1 MYFKMAFNNVKK
13 SFKDYTI
20 YFLTLTFAVCIF
32 YSFNSI
38 NGQTIMADLNK
49 GQTQYIDI
57 MNKFMSIL
65 SIGVSVILGALVIY
79 ATNFLIKRR
88 KKEFGIYMTLGM
100 RKRTMSII
108 LFLETL
114 YIGIMS
120 LIIGLVLG
128 LIIAQIL
135 SIFTA
140 KLFVLEMSKYSFVI
154 CNEAIVKTILYFAIM
169 YLIVMIFNVFVVSR
183 YKLID
188 LLSAGRKNENV
199 KVRNIYVSSII
210 LFLSFIILG
219 IAYRCIKI
227 SSLDFTMIEFK
238 IAIICG
244 IIGTLFFFFGISS
257 VLFGIL
263 QKKSNTY
270 LNNLNSFS
278 IRQISS
284 KFNTNFIS
292 MTVIC
297 LMLLVTIGT
306 LSCGLSIKD
315 SLEETLKES
324 TYFDATFA
332 IEKASDKSEIS
343 VPEIEEALKE
353 EGYILGDDE
362 DYINIKTYTNRNVST
377 SDILRKYVENKD
389 NATLNEFLE
398 IPKMKEQTNM
408 IPISEYNK
416 LRKFKNEEIVDLED
430 NEVLIA
436 SNYEPLKDTLNE
448 FLENEDEIVISK
460 NNYKIKNKEI
470 VTEYLYTSPNATT
483 LFSIIVPDNLVVGD
497 NIEVDENIININFKG
512 TEEEKK
518 IAEEKI
524 TSRFYEQMY
533 SNDEVMDEGNEKG
546 YFIYGITRQVC
557 YDVGRGL
564 STLVIFIAVYLGIV
578 FLLSSAAVLALQQL
592 SSCSE
597 SLERYRA
604 LKKIGA
610 TKKMINKSILIQVC
624 TFFILPLILAI
635 VHSYV
640 GINAVNSY
648 LITLGSSNK
657 LNSILITATIIII
670 VYGGYLYGTY
680 ISYKN
685 VIDNEFN

>member
-114 YIGIMS
+114 YIGIIS
-120 LIIGLVLG
+120 LVIGLVLG
-128 LIIAQIL
+128 LIVAQIL

-140 KLFVLEMSKYSFVI
+140 KLFVLQMSKYSFVI
-154 CNEAIVKTILYFAIM
+154 CNEAIIKTILYFAVM
-169 YLIVMIFNVFVVSR
+169 YLIVMLFNIFVVSR

-199 KVRNIYVSSII
+199 KVRNIYISSVI
-210 LFLSFIILG
+210 LFLSFIVLG

-227 SSLDFTMIEFK
+227 ASLDFTKIEFK
-238 IAIICG
+238 IAIIFG

-263 QKKSNTY
+263 QKKSNIY

-306 LSCGLSIKD
+306 LSCGLSVKD
-315 SLEETLKES
+315 SLEATLKES
-324 TYFDATFA
+324 TYFDASVS
-332 IEKASDKSEIS
+332 IEKFDDKTSS
-343 VPEIEEALKE
+343 LQIEEALKE
-353 EGYILGDDE
+353 DGYILGEHDE
-362 DYINIKTYTNRNVST
+362 YINIKTFSNKNVSS
-377 SDILRKYVENKD
+377 SDILRKYIENKND
-389 NATLNEFLE
+389 PTLNEFLE
-398 IPKMKEQTNM
+398 VPKMKEQTNM

-416 LRKFKNEEIVDLED
+416 LRKFKNEETVKLED

-436 SNYEPLKDTLNE
+436 SNYEPLKDTLNG
-448 FLENEDEIVISK
+448 FLENEDEITISN
-460 NNYKIKNKEI
+460 NNYKIKSKEL
-470 VTEYLYTSPNATT
+470 VTEYICTAPTATT
-483 LFSIIVPDNLVVGD
+483 LFSIIVPDNLVMGD
-497 NIEVDENIININFKG
+497 NIEVDDDIININFKG

-524 TSRFYEQMY
+524 TSIFYEKMF
-533 SNDEVMDEGNEKG
+533 SNDEAIDEANEKG
-546 YFIYGITRQVC
+546 YYIYGITRQIC
-557 YDVGRGL
+557 YDVSRGL
-564 STLVIFIAVYLGIV
+564 STLILFIAIYLGIV

-597 SLERYRA
+597 SIERYKA

-610 TKKMINKSILIQVC
+610 TKNMINKSILIQVC

-648 LITLGSSNK
+648 LVTLGSSNK
-657 LNSILITATIIII
+657 LNSILITAAIIVI